1 MFIKKYGHI
10 LRAPADEGAASGV
23 PDDAGNGDSGGTGQ
37 SPSMF
42 KAGDGGDGSN
52 EGSNQT
58 PPAGENDRPDW
69 LLEKFKSPEDQA
81 KAYSEMSK
89 SFLKKTDDLRAEIKD
104 EATQD
109 AMKKY
114 MEERGVPEDVA
125 GYERP
130 EDLNFKMTDEMD
142 AGIKN
147 WAKENAVGKEGY
159 ENLLNLYNENMP
171 DPIAEKEALGENA
184 DDRIGEMNRWL
195 NANTTKDDHQIVEA
209 IMTTA
214 KGVEFMERF
223 RDKMGD
229 NNFAPGDVPT
239 PSNAPKTRG
248 EIREMQ
254 ADKRFGDDPDYTAMV
269 RGEWAQFA
277 KNNPQ

>member
-1 MFIKKYGHI
+1 
-10 LRAPADEGAASGV
+10 
-23 PDDAGNGDSGGTGQ
+23 
-37 SPSMF
+37 
-42 KAGDGGDGSN
+42 
-52 EGSNQT
+52 
-58 PPAGENDRPDW
+58 
-69 LLEKFKSPEDQA
+69 LEKFKSPEDQA

-104 EATQD
+104 EATAD

-130 EDLNFKMTDEMD
+130 DDLNFKMTDDMD
-142 AGIKN
+142 AGIKD

-159 ENLLNLYNENMP
+159 ENLLKLYNANMP
-171 DPIAEKEALGENA
+171 DPVKEKAALGENA

-239 PSNAPKTRG
+239 QSNAPKTRG

-269 RGEWAQFA
+269 RGEWAKFA